1 MTGLADHPRRPKRVD
16 AQEQFRLGV
25 ATKLRRHRRSFEMGT
40 RRDQN
45 TIRRTI
51 ATCPS
56 VIGNNKESFKATAI
70 RDNIMRLLQLSEKS
84 ILGIGLTTSQ

>member
-56 VIGNNKESFKATAI
+56 II
-70 RDNIMRLLQLSEKS
+70 RKHQRKLQSYDSYQGQHYEAAAVEREE
-84 ILGIGLTTSQ
+84 